1 MSGFTR
7 LDMCGAISHYCF
19 KNKLHIPYLEKLRKS
34 QLEEIIIKYGI
45 NVEEMRFEMEKE
57 RESAANFT
65 QNLKEKF
72 TQTIQK
78 GLEVFKGK
86 IEMLESLLN
95 DEQKEKYL
103 EYCNSL
109 EILNL

>member
-7 LDMCGAISHYCF
+7 LDMWGAISHYCF
-19 KNKLHIPYLEKLRKS
+19 KNGLHITYLEKLRKS
-34 QLEEIIIKYGI
+34 QLEEIIIKYDI
-45 NVEEMRFEMEKE
+45 NVEEMLFEKEKE

-103 EYCNSL
+103 EFCDSQEYP
-109 EILNL
+109 NL